1 MNIKTIKLLIAFFTG
16 LLALFVGLIM
26 LNYFDS
32 PPAAPEFSAGG
43 AAQRALAEARASAG
57 TRENTPPVYRTDLS
71 SESVKSQGAI
81 ILVKS
86 GEFGGVAEEP
96 EDMMSKL
103 TELSG
108 SNKKKNPPIRFTEQ
122 DLDKTVVIS
131 RSNEPE
137 PALNSF
143 AMPGL
148 DDSTSTLP
156 MGKLNMIT
164 APVDYQLFTS
174 SGTWGAFAISHKGKF
189 PAADFSKERM
199 LILVSVSDMPS
210 GIFKITGIKKASRE
224 TLVLYRV
231 DPLAMSAEN
240 ASGEYEFYS
249 AAAVPKGTAIK
260 LQQVP

>member
-1 MNIKTIKLLIAFFTG
+1 MNIKTIKLLIGFFP
-16 LLALFVGLIM
+16 GLICLFAGLIA

-32 PPAAPEFSAGG
+32 KPAAPAFSAG
-43 AAQRALAEARASAG
+43 ADARRILAEAAAG
-57 TRENTPPVYRTDLS
+57 ANTREKVPPVYRTDLS
-71 SESVKSQGAI
+71 TDSVRSQGAI
-81 ILVKS
+81 MLVKN

-96 EDMMSKL
+96 EDMMDKL

-137 PALNSF
+137 PPLNSS
-143 AMPGL
+143 AVPGM

-156 MGKLNMIT
+156 MGKMNMIS

-174 SGTWGAFAISHKGKF
+174 SESWRAFAISHKGHF
-189 PAADFSKERM
+189 PAVDFSKERM
-199 LILVSVSDMPS
+199 LILVSMSDMPS
-210 GIFKITGIKKASRE
+210 GIFKITGLKKASRE

-231 DPLAMSAEN
+231 DPLAMSTGNE
-240 ASGEYEFYS
+240 GKEYEFYS
-249 AAAVPKGTAIK
+249 AAPVPKGADIR
-260 LQQVP
+260 LRQVP